1 MNVLVLLIVAQASVQ
16 ADIQKQYDAYA
27 RAYVKNDVKA
37 MLATLTPDYELI
49 SGEGKVITL
58 KQYKAILEKRRAN
71 NEKVDR
77 YSVKIVKIEVK
88 GAIATVSSEET
99 SATKGGKSIHHY
111 EDSWVKRGRVWLLR
125 RSKTIHEG

>member
-37 MLATLTPDYELI
+37 MLATLTPGYELI

-88 GAIATVSSEET
+88 GATATVSSEET

-111 EDSWVKRGRVWLLR
+111 EDTWVERGRVWLLR
-125 RSKTIHEG
+125 RSKSIH